1 MLKGML
7 LIGALL
13 SASACAEEMDM
24 VASPAE
30 YYAQSLLYQHI
41 GNEREL
47 SEEELR
53 LVNQIASK
61 YESLQ
66 LQAEQEIST
75 KQKEIL
81 PGWMESQAEN
91 SEYQLMQA
99 LFDIRLRL
107 YEFFLESDFEAI
119 VNENR
124 LRCDKGDCNKDE

>member
-13 SASACAEEMDM
+13 SANAYAEEMVM
-24 VASPAE
+24 ASPAE

-66 LQAEQEIST
+66 LQTEQEIST

-81 PGWMESQAEN
+81 PGWMESQTEN
-91 SEYQLMQA
+91 GEYQLMQA

-119 VNENR
+119 VNANR
-124 LRCDKGDCNKDE
+124 LGCDKGDCNKNE

>member
-7 LIGALL
+7 LIGVLL
-13 SASACAEEMDM
+13 SASAYAEEVVM
-24 VASPAE
+24 ASPAE
-30 YYAQSLLYQHI
+30 HYAQSLLYQHI

-66 LQAEQEIST
+66 LQTEQEIST
-75 KQKEIL
+75 KQKEIS
-81 PGWMESQAEN
+81 PGWVELQAEN

-107 YEFFLESDFEAI
+107 YEFFLENDFEGI
-119 VNENR
+119 VNANR
-124 LRCDKGDCNKDE
+124 LRCDKGDCNKNE